1 MNSRFLLGI
10 VVVALG
16 VLSVSVFTVDEREK
30 AIKFRLGEIVRSD
43 YTPGIYLQLPFV
55 NNVRKFDARLQ
66 TMDAQPT
73 RIITKEKKY
82 VLVDAFV
89 KWRIGDVE
97 QYYTSVSG
105 DIAQANSRIAPI
117 VKRQLKEE
125 FGKRTIQDL
134 VSGDRKSVMMAL
146 SADVKKEVAANRYG
160 IEIVDMRVKRVDFE
174 DDISENVFNRM
185 RTERDRVAR
194 ELRAQGRAEGE
205 RIRATADREYTT
217 ILATAYSTA
226 QTTRGDGDATAA
238 ATYASAYGKDKEFY
252 SFYRSLDAYK
262 NSFSSKNDVILLQP
276 DSDFFKYFGGAK
288 AKK

>member
-1 MNSRFLLGI
+1 MNSRFLLGV

-16 VLSVSVFTVDEREK
+16 IVSVSVFTVDEREK

-43 YTPGIYLQLPFV
+43 YTPGIYLQMPFV
-55 NNVRKFDARLQ
+55 NNIRKFDARLQ

-89 KWRIGDVE
+89 KWRIGDIE
-97 QYYTSVSG
+97 KFYTTMAG
-105 DIAQANSRIAPI
+105 DIRQANVRLDPI
-117 VKRQLKEE
+117 VRRQLTQE

-134 VSGDRKSVMMAL
+134 VAGDREATMKL
-146 SADVKKEVAANRYG
+146 LGGNIRQEVIKYG
-160 IEIVDMRVKRVDFE
+160 IEVVDMRVKRVDYE

-205 RIRATADREYTT
+205 RIRADADREYTT
-217 ILATAYSTA
+217 TLATAYSTA

-238 ATYASAYGKDKEFY
+238 ATYADAYGKNKEFY

-262 NSFSSKNDVILLQP
+262 KSFSNKNDVILLQP
-276 DSDFFKYFGGAK
+276 DSDFFKYFGDPK

>member
-1 MNSRFLLGI
+1 MSSRFFLGI
-10 VVVALG
+10 IVVALG

-43 YTPGIYLQLPFV
+43 YTPGFYLQMPFV

-89 KWRIGDVE
+89 KWRIGDIE
-97 QYYTSVSG
+97 KFYITMAG
-105 DIAQANSRIAPI
+105 DIRQANVRLDPI
-117 VKRQLKEE
+117 VRRQLTQE

-134 VSGDRKSVMMAL
+134 VAGDRESVMKL
-146 SADVKKEVAANRYG
+146 LGGNIREEVIKYG
-160 IEIVDMRVKRVDFE
+160 IEVVDMRVKRVDYE

-194 ELRAQGRAEGE
+194 ELRANGRAEGE
-205 RIRATADREYTT
+205 RIRADADREYTT
-217 ILATAYSTA
+217 TLATAYSTA

-238 ATYASAYGKDKEFY
+238 ATYANAYGKNKEFY

-262 NSFSSKNDVILLQP
+262 KSFSNKNDVILLQP
-276 DSDFFKYFGGAK
+276 DSDFFKYFSDPK

>member
-1 MNSRFLLGI
+1 MNSRFLLII
-10 VVVALG
+10 VVIALG
-16 VLSVSVFTVDEREK
+16 LLSVSVFTVDEREK

-55 NNVRKFDARLQ
+55 NNIRKFDARMQ
-66 TMDAQPT
+66 TMDARPT

-89 KWRIGDVE
+89 KWRIGDIE
-97 QYYTSVSG
+97 KYYITMAG
-105 DIAQANSRIAPI
+105 DIRQANVRLDPI
-117 VKRQLKEE
+117 VRRQLTQE

-134 VSGDRKSVMMAL
+134 VAGDREAVMSVLTAN
-146 SADVKKEVAANRYG
+146 VKKEVEKYG
-160 IEIVDMRVKRVDFE
+160 IDIIDMRVKRVDFE

-194 ELRAQGRAEGE
+194 ERRAKGRAEGE
-205 RIRATADREYTT
+205 RIRADADREYTT

-226 QTTRGDGDATAA
+226 QTTRGNGDAAA
-238 ATYASAYGKDKEFY
+238 AKTYADAYNKDKEFY
-252 SFYRSLDAYK
+252 SFYRSLAAYK
-262 NSFSSKNDVILLQP
+262 KSFSNKGDVILIQP
-276 DSDFFKYFGGAK
+276 DSDFFKYFGGPK